1 MRGRHWGAVPG
12 RTDCSVFAHCTFGLF
27 SVNTYFYKEGF
38 VLFSVF
44 TLGVGNAEQYRMVIP
59 KVSLEWEAEER
70 LSF

>member
-1 MRGRHWGAVPG
+1 MHLPTVLLG
-12 RTDCSVFAHCTFGLF
+12 FLF
-27 SVNTYFYKEGF
+27 LVNTYFYKEGF